1 MAKKFIRDVS
11 SSTIQVVVNQVLGL
25 AIFYILSK
33 YLSKE
38 DFGELNWS
46 IAVVSTLIILVGL
59 GLEQI
64 VLKRVAIKS
73 NHVLATR
80 VFIFHTLLSS
90 LLFFSV
96 LLILTLLLGSVYHR
110 WFLFPGIAVSALVT
124 YLSSPFK
131 QVANGR
137 EKFQYLAIMSLA
149 GNVSR
154 SLLLALTIV
163 FFSLSLYNIVII
175 YIISALIEL
184 LISIIIVSRKL
195 KQNILPAWNK
205 QEFLSLIKESFP
217 QLGVLIFDSALAR
230 IDWIML
236 GIFSGAV
243 ATAEYSFGYKV
254 FEISRLPMLII
265 APVLLPKLSR
275 YFIQH
280 KMDSNQQNSLQLLL
294 RLEAIIAMIIPIALN
309 LCWVPLVSD
318 VTDNKYGPNNR
329 LVYLIL
335 SFSVPMH
342 YLTNFL
348 WTMAF
353 AQRQIR
359 LTFYITVA
367 VSVSNI
373 LLNFI
378 LIHFFG
384 TTGAAIA
391 FTSSTL
397 LQVVLYKKFVDQR
410 LFKVEIADFIVCMG
424 CAILVVLIMNGL
436 EINYFIKSIMGV
448 LAYLLVVLALRIIR
462 WREIRKFQVL
472 LAR

>member
-1 MAKKFIRDVS
+1 MAKKIIRDVS
-11 SSTIQVVVNQVLGL
+11 SSTIQVILNQVLGL
-25 AIFYILSK
+25 AIFYILSR
-33 YLSKE
+33 YLSIE

-46 IAVVSTLIILVGL
+46 IAVVSTLIILVGV

-64 VLKRVAIKS
+64 VLKRVAIR
-73 NHVLATR
+73 NDHALAAR

-96 LLILTLLLGSVYHR
+96 LVILTLLLGSVYHR
-110 WFLFPGIAVSALVT
+110 WYLFPGIAISALIT

-131 QVANGR
+131 QIANGK

-149 GNVSR
+149 ANVSR
-154 SLLLALTIV
+154 SVLLALTIA
-163 FFSLSLYNIVII
+163 FFSLSLYNIVLI

-184 LISIIIVSRKL
+184 LISTIIVSRKL
-195 KQNILPAWNK
+195 KQNILPVWDK
-205 QEFLSLIKESFP
+205 REFLSLIKESFP

-243 ATAEYSFGYKV
+243 ATAEYSFAYKV

-280 KMDSNQQNSLQLLL
+280 KMDSVQQNSLHFLL
-294 RLEAIIAMIIPIALN
+294 RLEAIIAMVIPIALN

-318 VTDNKYGPNNR
+318 VTADKYGLNNR

-373 LLNFI
+373 LLNFV
-378 LIHFFG
+378 LIRFFG

-397 LQVVLYKKFVDQR
+397 LQVILYKKYVDQR
-410 LFKVEIADFIVCMG
+410 LFKVEIADFIICVVC
-424 CAILVVLIMNGL
+424 AVVIVFVINRL
-436 EINYFIKSIMGV
+436 EINYYIKSIMGV
-448 LAYLLVVLALRIIR
+448 LAYLLIVFALRVIR
-462 WREIRKFQVL
+462 LQEIRKFQVL